1 MAIFKKTTEKKVA
14 APKKAAAPK
23 VAKVAKPKKLE
34 SKLGERVNVLV
45 RPLITEKAA
54 ILAEKNTY
62 VFEVARN
69 TNKIEIAK
77 AIQALYGVSPM
88 RVNIVNL
95 PATRVFV
102 RGKKGMKSGVRKALV
117 TLKKGDKIEIL

>member
-1 MAIFKKTTEKKVA
+1 MAIFKKTAEKKEA

-23 VAKVAKPKKLE
+23 VMKTKKAE
-34 SKLGERVNVLV
+34 AVGKLGERVNALI

-77 AIQALYGVSPM
+77 AIASLYGVTPV
-88 RVNIVNL
+88 RVNIINL
-95 PATRVFV
+95 PNTRVFV
-102 RGKKGMKSGVRKALV
+102 RGKNGVKSGVRKALV

>member
-1 MAIFKKTTEKKVA
+1 MAIFKKTTEKKAVAPKKVA
-14 APKKAAAPK
+14 APKAAKA
-23 VAKVAKPKKLE
+23 KKIE
-34 SKLGERVNVLV
+34 TTKLGERANVLI

-62 VFEVARN
+62 VFEVARR

-77 AIQALYGVSPM
+77 AIEALYAVKPI

-95 PATRVFV
+95 PDTRVFV
-102 RGKKGMKSGVRKALV
+102 RGKKGVKSGVRKALV